1 MSDEELIAHN
11 QSLIERFN
19 QDIVNEQQTQANI
32 TNTINATNEA
42 IAVYQAQLADLNTQ
56 FAQSVTRVEDAE
68 YDIAATESTIIR
80 IQSGLNS

>member
-11 QSLIERFN
+11 QSLLERFN
-19 QDIVNEQQTQANI
+19 QDIANENAEQARI
-32 TNTINATNEA
+32 LNTIEATNEA
-42 IAVYQAQLADLNTQ
+42 IATYQAQLAALDVE
-56 FAQSVTRVEDAE
+56 FEESVTRVKDAE